1 MLDIIDK
8 YIAKLFLSYFI
19 GSILVLVT
27 LFLTIDALSNFVG
40 VQTSLLNM
48 VKFYLYSTPAIIY
61 QLLPACTL
69 IGTLFT
75 LGGLN
80 KNSELVAL
88 FSIGNSLA
96 RISAPILIIVAG
108 VTVLSFWMSDRILP
122 ITNKKKNYTWYVEIR
137 NKPAMYSAVKNSKIW
152 YRQDNMLFNIK
163 AFDSEAQIAQG
174 LSFYYFDDKWNL
186 VQLVVADTA
195 KLDSGEWKLFNGTV
209 TLFTGDSSF
218 PMNQSFTEKSILI
231 KDEIGDIQES
241 SRFSEVVSIK
251 ELREYIK
258 KNKEA
263 GLNTLRYE
271 VDLHSKFGYA
281 LAAFVMAFIGIPFS
295 VFSNRDGGRM
305 MSVGL
310 CLGLAFGYWALLS
323 VGLTMGRHGY
333 LSPILSAWLPNI
345 LTLGL
350 STFLLLRLKK

>member
-1 MLDIIDK
+1 
-8 YIAKLFLSYFI
+8 
-19 GSILVLVT
+19 
-27 LFLTIDALSNFVG
+27 
-40 VQTSLLNM
+40 M
-48 VKFYLYSTPAIIY
+48 VKFYLYSTPAVIY
-61 QLLPACTL
+61 QLLPAASL

-96 RISAPILIIVAG
+96 RVSAPILIIVSA
-108 VTVLSFWMSDRILP
+108 VTVVSFWMSDRILP
-122 ITNKKKNYTWYVEIR
+122 VTNQKKNYTWYVDIKQR
-137 NKPAMYSAVKNSKIW
+137 PGSYSAVKNSKIW

-163 AFDSEAQIAQG
+163 TFDAETQTAQG

-186 VQLVVADTA
+186 VQLIVAKRA
-195 KLDSGEWKLFNGTV
+195 KLDPGEWKLSSGTV

-218 PMNQSFTEKSILI
+218 PLNQSFEEKSII
-231 KDEIGDIQES
+231 IDDEIGDIQES
-241 SRFSEVVSIK
+241 SKFSEVVSIK
-251 ELREYIK
+251 QLREYIK

-271 VDLHSKFGYA
+271 VDLHSKFGFA

-295 VFSNRDGGRM
+295 VFNNRTGGRM

-310 CLGLAFGYWALLS
+310 CIGLAFGYWALLS

-345 LTLGL
+345 FTLGL
-350 STFLLLRLKK
+350 SAFLLLRLKK